1 MPRRSY
7 KPYRI
12 IGAYDSETTNLDQN
26 GVKIA
31 FPILHQIGILDAPIE
46 TITAANVKQHTAIE
60 LYRHSVDLFARLDD
74 LAQDKRDYVPVIC
87 CHNLSV

>member
-1 MPRRSY
+1 MPKRDY

-12 IGAYDSETTNLDQN
+12 IGAYDSETTNLDEN

-46 TITAANVKQHTAIE
+46 TITAANVKQHKTTLPKDAVS
-60 LYRHSVDLFARLDD
+60 LFCSVF
-74 LAQDKRDYVPVIC
+74 C
-87 CHNLSV
+87 FHNILV